1 MRQVAIV
8 FWFIVFL
15 ASVSVAQPKSLFYMT
30 ENTQSIQSFVSH
42 ADKIDVLVPT
52 WYSVDGE
59 GLLWGGADQLVMQTA
74 KQHHVSIMPIVV
86 NHSIPPAKSGF
97 SQEGFHQLLAN
108 AAAGRRFIEA
118 MVRECKENGYSGFQ
132 FDFENVLWTDRDALS
147 DFVKQSAGALHKAG
161 FQLSIATVPN
171 SPGFPGQGGF
181 ARWIY
186 SNWRGAY
193 DLAALAQA
201 VDLICL
207 MTYDE
212 HTAYTPPGP
221 VAGYSWTL
229 ENLEYALRFVPKEKL
244 SLGIPLYGYHWY
256 AGDPGGDN
264 RSAETASSV
273 GANDIQLLLQ
283 TYHPQVQWD
292 SMDRSS
298 WFYFYRDQTR
308 EWVFYTDARTFRE
321 RLGLVK
327 EHGLQ
332 GFCSWVLGQEDPA
345 VWDGLPSHH

>member
-1 MRQVAIV
+1 MRKLALILVIT
-8 FWFIVFL
+8 FL
-15 ASVSVAQPKSLFYMT
+15 VSSVVYGQPKSLFYMT
-30 ENTQSIQSFVSH
+30 ESTSSIQAFVAH

-52 WYSVDGE
+52 WYSVDGQ
-59 GLLWGGADQLVMQTA
+59 GLLWGGDDELVIQTA
-74 KQHHVSIMPIVV
+74 KQHHVPVMPIVV
-86 NHSIPPAKSGF
+86 NHTIPPAKSGF
-97 SQEGFHQLLAN
+97 SQDGFHELVTN
-108 AAAGRRFIEA
+108 ASARQRFIAE
-118 MVRECKENGYSGFQ
+118 MVSECAKHGYSGFQ

-147 DFVKQSAGALHKAG
+147 DFVKEAATALHRARL
-161 FQLSIATVPN
+161 QLSIATVPN

-181 ARWIY
+181 GRWIF

-193 DLAALAQA
+193 DLAALAQS

-229 ENLEYALRFVPKEKL
+229 DNLEYALKYVPKEKL

-256 AGDPGGDN
+256 AGDPGMEN
-264 RSAETASSV
+264 RSAETAASV
-273 GANDIQLLLQ
+273 GANDVQLMLQ
-283 TYHPQVQWD
+283 TYHPQVEWD
-292 SMDRSS
+292 ATDRSS

-321 RLGLVK
+321 RYELVK
-327 EHGLQ
+327 ERGLE
-332 GFCSWVLGQEDPA
+332 GFCSWVLGQEDRGI
-345 VWDGLPSHH
+345 WDGLPAHK